1 MEFFTGFESFVGV
14 NFWTCIFTL
23 CNFLILYKIMK
34 KLLFKPVM
42 NMIDSRQKEIDGMYD
57 DANKSKEDAAELKV
71 QYEQRLANARDES
84 EEILRE
90 ASRKA
95 QQNEERIIQEA
106 RVQAE
111 DIIRRADAE
120 IAQQRKKVVNE
131 LKNEISS
138 ISIGIAEKMLDREIK
153 EEDHEAL
160 INRFIEEMG
169 EDDE

>member
-1 MEFFTGFESFVGV
+1 MAFLTGFESFVGV

-23 CNFLILYKIMK
+23 CNFLILYKVMK

-42 NMIDSRQKEIDGMYD
+42 NMIDSRQKEIDNMYD
-57 DANKSKEDAAELKV
+57 DANKSKEDAAELKT
-71 QYEQRLANARDES
+71 QYEEHLAKANDEV
-84 EEILRE
+84 EEILKD

-95 QQNEERIIQEA
+95 QQNEARIIQEA

-111 DIIRRADAE
+111 GIIKRADAE

-138 ISIGIAEKMLDREIK
+138 ISIDIAEKMLDREIRK
-153 EEDHEAL
+153 EDHEAL

-169 EDDE
+169 EGDE